1 MSEQCTDVSTD
12 MKSIGDL
19 IGKLLVNMMCCS
31 MREIMRIVGRICKR
45 TWCTPVSRYDGESVG
60 VLFFCMD
67 SPGVTV
73 RDALLHVVADLHY

>member
-31 MREIMRIVGRICKR
+31 ERERSCGL
-45 TWCTPVSRYDGESVG
+45 SVG
-60 VLFFCMD
+60 YASGHGAHRLADMIERVFEFFFCMD